1 MKKRVLFAI
10 QGEGRGHM
18 TQSLALKEIL
28 NKDKFELVGAII
40 GKSSRRQIPDFVRE
54 KLNVEIFEIRSP
66 NFITDAQNKGL
77 DIRRSITFNLG
88 LLPNFYKSLKEID
101 LIVKRCRPDIVI
113 NFYEPLIGLY
123 NRFFNPTFK
132 TICIAHQYLTL
143 HSNYKMPDGFGLER
157 KSLQFFSALTA
168 YNSSAKLGL
177 SFYEME
183 DDRKNNVFVIP
194 PLLRPEIKQLELRKG
209 DFILVYLLNKGY
221 KSNIEEWHS
230 KNKNIVIHC
239 FSDDPDVEEEFVF
252 DDTLTY
258 HQLNGEK
265 FLNMMAK
272 CMALVSTAGFESVC
286 EAMFLNKPV
295 LMVPVEG
302 HYEQFVNSRDAHRAG
317 AGLYSDNFDID
328 KLMDYLK
335 QGARSM
341 DIFKNWADQAESK
354 ILRLI
359 NRILYQ

>member
-1 MKKRVLFAI
+1 MRKRVLFAI

-28 NKDKFELVGAII
+28 SNGKYDLVGAII
-40 GKSSRRQIPDFVRE
+40 GKSSRRKIPDFVRE
-54 KLNVEIFEIRSP
+54 RLDVEIFEIRSP
-66 NFITDAQNKGL
+66 NFTTDAQNKGL
-77 DIRRSITFNLG
+77 DIMRSITFNLS
-88 LLPNFYKSLKEID
+88 LLPKFYTSLKEID
-101 LIVKRCRPDIVI
+101 LIIKNCRPDIVI

-143 HSNYKMPDGFGLER
+143 HSGFKMPNGFRLER
-157 KSLQFFSALTA
+157 KSLQFFSALTS
-168 YNSSAKLGL
+168 YKSSVNLGL

-194 PLLRPEIKQLELRKG
+194 PLLRPEIRSLEVRNG
-209 DFILVYLLNKGY
+209 DYILVYLLNKGY
-221 KSNIEEWHS
+221 KSSIEEWHA
-230 KNKNIVIHC
+230 KNKNIAIHC
-239 FSDDPDVEEEFVF
+239 FSDDPDVEEELVF
-252 DDTLTY
+252 DETLTY

-265 FLNMMAK
+265 FLNMMSG

-295 LMVPVEG
+295 LMVPVKG
-302 HYEQFVNSRDAHRAG
+302 HYEQFVNSRDAFTAG
-317 AGLYSDNFDID
+317 AGVYSEHFDID

-335 QGARSM
+335 DGARSM
-341 DIFKNWADQAESK
+341 DIFKNWANQADSK

-359 NRILYQ
+359 NRVINE